1 MIVRSVLLRSRL
13 LRWPLPVAARHYTEG
28 NILKLQDRGFFQ
40 DVFPAEAILM
50 ARHQRTPELW
60 EAQKRLAQE
69 LTLLVHGEEGLR
81 KAEDISDALFSGNV
95 QALGELEVRDI
106 KQTFGGAPL
115 VEILP
120 EPGLSVLDVA
130 MKAKC
135 FRNEREDPILK
146 DATRII
152 AAGGFSINLNKAKNV
167 AEVLA
172 PGVHILK
179 NGISLLRVGKRNY
192 YIVKWLA

>member
-1 MIVRSVLLRSRL
+1 M
-13 LRWPLPVAARHYTEG
+13 
-28 NILKLQDRGFFQ
+28 FF
-40 DVFPAEAILM
+40 FLTYIFAE
-50 ARHQRTPELW
+50 
-60 EAQKRLAQE
+60 
-69 LTLLVHGEEGLR
+69 
-81 KAEDISDALFSGNV
+81 
-95 QALGELEVRDI
+95 
-106 KQTFGGAPL
+106 
-115 VEILP
+115 
-120 EPGLSVLDVA
+120 
-130 MKAKC
+130 
-135 FRNEREDPILK
+135 